1 MEFTL
6 QAPIMYFI
14 MASAATQQHN
24 IVVILADASGNA
36 NLGYRSKAPL
46 EKLNARAK

>member
-1 MEFTL
+1 MVT
-6 QAPIMYFI
+6 QMYRIMYFI

-24 IVVILADASGNA
+24 IVIILADAPGNA
-36 NLGYRSKAPL
+36 DLGCHGKAPL

>member
-1 MEFTL
+1 MAN
-6 QAPIMYFI
+6 QMYGI

-24 IVVILADASGNA
+24 IVVLLAEDPGNA
-36 NLGYRSKAPL
+36 DLGYRGKVPL